1 MHSSNIDMHIPTS
14 EELRAR
20 REILGIRQTELA
32 LKAGISQ
39 SMVARIEAGSV
50 DPRVSTLTKIVQ
62 VLNAAEKPRMTASQV
77 MHIPVLS
84 VRPEDP
90 IASAVDIMDR
100 KNISQ
105 LPVIS
110 GGVPV
115 GCISESAIVSAIDEG
130 SAGKSEDIE
139 VKNLME
145 PGFPAVPPDMDIET
159 VVKILQKHHAVLVME
174 EGKVRGVITKH
185 DLISLIIGH

>member
-1 MHSSNIDMHIPTS
+1 MHIPTP

-20 REILGIRQTELA
+20 REMLGIRQTELA

-50 DPRVSTLTKIVQ
+50 DPRVSTLSKIVQ

-77 MHIPVLS
+77 MHGPVLS
-84 VRPEDP
+84 VKPEDP
-90 IASAVDIMDR
+90 IARAVDIMDR

-115 GCISESAIVSAIDEG
+115 GCISEAAIVSAIDEG
-130 SAGKSEDIE
+130 SAGKSEEIE
-139 VKNLME
+139 IKQLME

-174 EGKVRGVITKH
+174 EGRVQGVITKH